1 MQDKD
6 LLLLFNEYKILMS
19 EDITI
24 SQIDELIEILKS
36 KNEKLERKNQE
47 LKDKLKKL

>member
-6 LLLLFNEYKILMS
+6 LLLKFNEYKILMS